1 MGPEEMIR
9 KLNRSARKCYQSD
22 PKGPDENLVRN
33 IIKSGHTSVLEHA
46 SFTFDIITDRGV
58 LAELTRHRM
67 AGYSVEST
75 RYCNYGGK
83 EITFIEPITIKDNE
97 KLYELWRNQCITSE
111 MAYKQMKNFGAKS
124 QEARQVLN
132 NSLKCEIRM
141 TVNIRSLR
149 NVFSLRCA
157 QGAHPHIK
165 QIFIPLLLWMQDK
178 YGVLFEDITYDQDFA
193 KKYLADWKNYCT
205 IDTDWESID
214 MNDKTVSFKRI
225 ELSEDH

>member
-1 MGPEEMIR
+1 MIR
-9 KLNRSARKCYQSD
+9 KLNRSARKCYQSK

-46 SFTFDIITDRGV
+46 SFTLDIITDRGV

-97 KLYELWRNQCITSE
+97 KLYDLWRNQCLTSE
-111 MAYKQMKNFGAKS
+111 MAYKQMRNAGAEP

-157 QGAHPHIK
+157 KGAHPHIK
-165 QIFIPLLLWMQDK
+165 QLFIPLLLWMQDK
-178 YGVLFEDITYDQDFA
+178 YGVLFEDITYDQEFA
-193 KKYLADWKNYCT
+193 KKYLTDWKNYCT
-205 IDTDWESID
+205 IDTDGESMSID
-214 MNDKTVSFKRI
+214 DKTVSFKRI